1 MGKVLSEKVFEVP
14 KILFCL
20 YFPGMKSGPWPGH
33 GQFWCVP
40 P

>member
-20 YFPGMKSGPWPGH
+20 YFPGIKSGPLLTAL
-33 GQFWCVP
+33 
-40 P
+40 